1 VRINNHAF
9 FQYILAFEKEKN
21 QFGWITEDDIQ
32 GPIFSRRVQ
41 KTITNKVIFNY
52 TFTNKINTKIIARY
66 YWSTI
71 NNDDFYELQNG
82 NLIGT
87 NYDENHNIN
96 FNTWNLDF
104 NLSWEYKP
112 GSMLSVV
119 WQNQLTNQ
127 NDNVEAIFFNN
138 VNDFFEN
145 STTNIFSV
153 KFTSYLDYSTI
164 FNSIKND

>member
-1 VRINNHAF
+1 M
-9 FQYILAFEKEKN
+9 
-21 QFGWITEDDIQ
+21 
-32 GPIFSRRVQ
+32 
-41 KTITNKVIFNY
+41 
-52 TFTNKINTKIIARY
+52 
-66 YWSTI
+66 
-71 NNDDFYELQNG
+71 
-82 NLIGT
+82 T

-96 FNTWNLDF
+96 FNTWNLDC

>member
-1 VRINNHAF
+1 
-9 FQYILAFEKEKN
+9 
-21 QFGWITEDDIQ
+21 
-32 GPIFSRRVQ
+32 
-41 KTITNKVIFNY
+41 
-52 TFTNKINTKIIARY
+52 
-66 YWSTI
+66 
-71 NNDDFYELQNG
+71 
-82 NLIGT
+82 
-87 NYDENHNIN
+87 
-96 FNTWNLDF
+96 
-104 NLSWEYKP
+104 
-112 GSMLSVV
+112 MLSVV